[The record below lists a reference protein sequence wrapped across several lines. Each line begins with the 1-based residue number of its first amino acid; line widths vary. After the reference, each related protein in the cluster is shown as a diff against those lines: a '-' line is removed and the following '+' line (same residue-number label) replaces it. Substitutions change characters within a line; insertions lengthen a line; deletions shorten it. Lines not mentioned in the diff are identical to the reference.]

1 MTCYLRITK
10 FINRNSFDDAS
21 IWWREFVDKKWW
33 NANLKI
39 VTAIHLPIWTNENV
53 QELEMESSNGSGD
66 LQQHRSLVAVIASSN
81 GGKLCRQRQSPWIAQ
96 QTSMAISS
104 GGDEFSYNNELSFS
118 CRDELSDVGELF
130 LYIFLINFK
139 WNKINKF

>member
-1 MTCYLRITK
+1 
-10 FINRNSFDDAS
+10 
-21 IWWREFVDKKWW
+21 
-33 NANLKI
+33 
-39 VTAIHLPIWTNENV
+39 
-53 QELEMESSNGSGD
+53 MESSNGSGD
-66 LQQHRSLVAVIASSN
+66 LQQRQSLVAVIASSN

-96 QTSMAISS
+96 QTSMAISN